1 MADRGS
7 RIADRAQRARQG
19 GAAVL
24 MALFVATLAT
34 LIVSGLFW
42 NQFVLLRTIENQQ
55 LVTQSRLLLRGAL
68 DWARAILRDDQG
80 RTPTD
85 NLDEPWA
92 TGLAETRLDQL
103 GETSALASLATMS
116 GAIEDAQSRLN
127 LRNLVRPDFEV
138 DEFERESLRKLCRM
152 LDLPEAIA
160 DLVALHMRSA
170 LAPRI
175 VDAGAR
181 EPQAPSVRP
190 IPLVLPED
198 LLAVAGIDPAHALK
212 LTPYIVVLDQP
223 TPVNLNTAREEV
235 IAARFPKM
243 SLSEAKALVAQRDR
257 TYFLST
263 GDTLI
268 ARYRQNGEPTDT
280 QIAVASRYFIVR
292 GQVKL
297 ERAST
302 RMEALVRRGDTNQLP
317 VRVLWQREL

>member
-1 MADRGS
+1 LAIGVTHSGEKQCRS
-7 RIADRAQRARQG
+7 QR

-68 DWARAILRDDQG
+68 DWARAILRDDQ
-80 RTPTD
+80 RNATD

-92 TGLAETRLDQL
+92 KGLAETRLDQL
-103 GETSALASLATMS
+103 GETSALAARATMS

-127 LRNLVRPDFEV
+127 LRNLVRADYEIDDFER
-138 DEFERESLRKLCRM
+138 DSLRKLCRL

-160 DLVALHMRSA
+160 DLVALHMRAA
-170 LAPRI
+170 LAPP
-175 VDAGAR
+175 VADDASPSA
-181 EPQAPSVRP
+181 EKPAPRP

-198 LLAVAGIDPAHALK
+198 LLGVAGIDPAHALK
-212 LTPYIVVLDQP
+212 LSSYIVVLDQP

-243 SLSEAKALVAQRDR
+243 TLTDAKSFVAQRDR
-257 TYFLST
+257 TYFVNT

-268 ARYRQNGEPTDT
+268 ARYRVNGEPSDT
-280 QIAVASRYFIVR
+280 QIAVASRYFFVR

-302 RMEALVRRGDTNQLP
+302 QMEALVRRGDTAQLP
-317 VRVLWQREL
+317 VRVMWQREL